1 MQSPLI
7 FLAGPLSAVR
17 LGCQPLDWRVYTKLS
32 PSAAD
37 TLRARDTRDERLSV
51 LFRRWP
57 SLTKIEMN
65 EIRRLHDERQRLARH
80 VGMLRQRQRAA
91 SGGT

>member
-1 MQSPLI
+1 MALGMIKKLPKNV
-7 FLAGPLSAVR
+7 AV
-17 LGCQPLDWRVYTKLS
+17 LDREGLR
-32 PSAAD
+32 
-37 TLRARDTRDERLSV
+37 RARDTRDERLSV

-65 EIRRLHDERQRLARH
+65 EIRRLHDERQRLARY
-80 VGMLRQRQRAA
+80 VGMQRQRQRAE